1 MARFDKV
8 DPKDGSFRVVLAFA
22 VAAADVGKIIPVE
35 LNGSGRAV
43 KASANSVTA
52 KGVLCPSS
60 PAAIGDPIDCMTDG
74 EIVDVTTTTV
84 VGAVAGADIQVGA
97 AGTISAAGTGRS
109 VGWMVESWRLIVRL
123 GRAT

>member
-22 VAAADVGKIIPVE
+22 IAQADVGKIIPVE

-43 KASANSVTA
+43 AAAANSATA

-60 PAAIGDPIDCMTDG
+60 PAAVGDPIDCMTDG
-74 EIVDVTTTTV
+74 EIVDVTTGTV
-84 VGAVAGADIQVGA
+84 AGAVAGADIKVGA
-97 AGTISAAGTGRS
+97 AGTISAAGTGKA
-109 VGWMVESWRLIVRL
+109 VGWMVEPWRLIVRL
-123 GRAT
+123 GRGT

>member
-22 VAAADVGKIIPVE
+22 IAQADVGKVIPVE
-35 LNGSGRAV
+35 INGSGRAV
-43 KASANSVTA
+43 KAAANSTA
-52 KGVLCPSS
+52 ARGVLCPSS

-84 VGAVAGADIQVGA
+84 AGAAAGAEILVGA
-97 AGTISAAGTGRS
+97 AGTISATGTGKS
-109 VGWMVESWRLIVRL
+109 VGWMVENWRLIVRL
-123 GRAT
+123 GRGT